1 MRAVAYLRVSDTS
14 QIEGHSL
21 EAQERAF
28 YDFCKNREW
37 EPVAVYREE
46 GKSAKHDKIAKRPVF
61 QWLLQDAEAHRFD
74 VVVVHTLDRWA
85 RNQNVLTE
93 TLSFLGNQG
102 IGIASVT
109 ENIDYSTPQG
119 RLFTQMLGSFAEYYS
134 GALATHVKK
143 GVSERAR
150 KGLHL
155 GGIPF
160 GYDPCQPTQSEDRQ
174 PCEPEHPGGVH
185 LIEEEAEAV
194 VSLFKTYATG
204 TTTLARLAAG
214 LNQKGLRTKQGRY
227 FTTSSVRGILHQP
240 FYTGKVRHRNELH
253 DGVHESL
260 ISQRIFTTVQATL
273 KKNSGRSFNT
283 KGGSHREYLLRGLVR
298 CAHCGLPLWA
308 QTLYSGNAF
317 YREET
322 QSRSTTE
329 KCPAEGKT
337 IKCHIPDGQMGKIIG
352 ALVLPDAWLDRVLA
366 RIQLED
372 EVTRIEQER
381 QSAQEKLR
389 RLAKAYVDGLYADE
403 DYRREKQSLEERI
416 SSLVVPGV
424 DAAQE
429 AGKLLEDLPRLWTG
443 ATLSERRT
451 LLTTMLDAVYID
463 LIDDQA
469 IVAIKPKPA
478 FRPLFDIVNTREGS
492 GVTFI
497 ENAET
502 GADSASA
509 CLRWRRGGVDL
520 PRKHDLEV
528 ILVAS

>member
-1 MRAVAYLRVSDTS
+1 MRAVAYVRVSDLS
-14 QIEGHSL
+14 QVEGHSL
-21 EAQERAF
+21 EAQERL
-28 YDFCKNREW
+28 YRELCTNRGW
-37 EPVAVYREE
+37 EPSHVYREE
-46 GKSAKHDKIAKRPVF
+46 GKSANTDAISKRPVF
-61 QWLLQDAEAHRFD
+61 QQLLSDAGQGRFD
-74 VVVVHTLDRWA
+74 IIVVHTLDRWS
-85 RNQNVLTE
+85 RNLRV
-93 TLSFLGNQG
+93 TLDTVSQLAKHDVGLVS
-102 IGIASVT
+102 IT
-109 ENIDYSTPQG
+109 ENIDWSNPQG
-119 RLFTQMLGSFAEYYS
+119 RLFTQMLGAFAEYYS

-160 GYDPCQPTQSEDRQ
+160 GYAPCQRTHAEDHQ
-174 PCEPEHPGGVH
+174 PCDPEHPGGVH
-185 LIEEEAEAV
+185 LVEEEADAV
-194 VSLFKTYATG
+194 RVLFKTYATG
-204 TTTLARLAAG
+204 TSTLAKLAAS

-227 FTTSSVRGILHQP
+227 FTTSSVRGILHNA
-240 FYTGKVRHRNELH
+240 FYAGKVRHRNEHH
-253 DGVHESL
+253 DGIHEPL
-260 ISQRIFTTVQATL
+260 ITQHVYDTVQATL
-273 KKNSGRSFNT
+273 KKNSGRAHNA
-283 KGGSHREYLLRGLVR
+283 KGGPHREYLMRGLVR
-298 CAHCGLPLWA
+298 CAHCDLPLWA

-337 IKCHIPDGQMGKIIG
+337 IKCYIPDEQIGKIIG

-381 QSAQEKLR
+381 QTAQDRLR
-389 RLAKAYVDGLYADE
+389 RLAKAYVDGLYTDE
-403 DYRREKQSLEERI
+403 DYRREKNLLEERI
-416 SSLVVPGV
+416 SSLIVPGV

-429 AGKLLEDLPRLWTG
+429 AGKLLEDLPRLWKG
-443 ATLSERRT
+443 ATLSERRA

-463 LIDDQA
+463 LIDAQA

-502 GADSASA
+502 DADSTSP
-509 CLRWRRGGVDL
+509 CFRWRRGGVE
-520 PRKHDLEV
+520 PPVQR
-528 ILVAS
+528 